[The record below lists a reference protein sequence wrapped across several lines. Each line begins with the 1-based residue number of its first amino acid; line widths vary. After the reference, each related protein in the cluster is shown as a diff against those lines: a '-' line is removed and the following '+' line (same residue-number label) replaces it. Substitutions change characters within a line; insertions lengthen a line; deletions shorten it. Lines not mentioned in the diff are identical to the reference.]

1 VLIGYAPNPTN
12 KPHEVLPKYLMN
24 LQ

>member
-1 VLIGYAPNPTN
+1 LIGFAPHPTN
-12 KPHEVLPKYLMN
+12 KPHDVLPKYLMN